1 MAAQTETTVNM
12 FHSLDRDVALQ
23 SKERFRRAKIIPWN
37 NNLAV
42 QAFTGSESLFGDA
55 V

>member
-1 MAAQTETTVNM
+1 MAAQSETTVNM

-23 SKERFRRAKIIPWN
+23 SKERFRRAETFSGN
-37 NNLAV
+37 DDLAL